1 MNFDVTIVG
10 AGPVG
15 LSFARALSDTSLNIA
30 IIDRQT
36 SKSLANPPEDGREI
50 ALTHL
55 SKKILTS
62 FGIWQEIDQNEISLI
77 KEAKVINGASPYSLH
92 FNHQDTSEN
101 TLGHLIPNRLVRAAA
116 YKVAKESK
124 AIKII
129 TGVGVDS
136 FNIDANKAEI
146 KLSNKE
152 IIHCSL
158 MIAADGRL
166 SGSRRSMGIPSE
178 VKDFGKTV
186 IVCKMEHE
194 KPHSNIAYE
203 CFHYGRTLAVL
214 PMVGNYSSIVITISS
229 DQADAI
235 MKMKDQ
241 TFNQDIQTRFNS
253 RLGGMM
259 IVGKK
264 YSYPLFASH
273 ASHFHANRFA
283 LIGDASVGM
292 HPVTAHGFNL
302 GLRGSKTLATVIE
315 EALSNK
321 LDFASVEIL
330 SKYNQKHQRSTRPLY
345 YGTNLLVDLYNSE
358 RLTAKVL
365 RRLALRFGNNFWPVK
380 KLIMGQ
386 LTEVQ

>member
-62 FGIWQEIDQNEISLI
+62 FGIWQEIDQNKISLI

-166 SGSRRSMGIPSE
+166 SSSRRSMGIPSE

-241 TFNQDIQTRFNS
+241 TFNEDIQTRFNS

-264 YSYPLFASH
+264 YSYPLYASH
-273 ASHFHANRFA
+273 ASHFHANCFA